1 MSDAP
6 KPSPGLEDVGA
17 ALEGA
22 ERIPLPSE
30 QTRHRVRTIL
40 FIVQVAFIATLLGL
54 WIGAPALRQS
64 KSLWVL
70 FFYCFP
76 AEFLVATVPHEPVL
90 LFFSKF
96 YGPLTIALVSIAGTA
111 LTEAINYSVFRYVA
125 DLKVFRKMLESRGVQ
140 KLVAWFKKAPFLSL
154 WVAGFTPIPFY
165 PFRFLVVLARYPLW
179 KYLLAVVTSRTPRF
193 YILGLAGGAIK
204 LSDTLLALLMVALLS
219 VGIAPMLG
227 KLIQKWRRSKSRS
240 AAS

>member
-1 MSDAP
+1 MNDAP
-6 KPSPGLEDVGA
+6 KPTPDIADVTAVLES
-17 ALEGA
+17 A

-30 QTRHRVRTIL
+30 RVRHRVRTLL
-40 FIVQVAFIATLLGL
+40 FSIQIAFVATLLGL
-54 WIGAPALRQS
+54 WIAAPALRQS

-96 YGPLTIALVSIAGTA
+96 YGPLTIALVSIAGTT
-111 LTEAINYSVFRYVA
+111 LTEVINYSVFKYVA
-125 DLKVFRKMLESRGVQ
+125 DLKLFRKMLQSRGVQ

-179 KYLLAVVTSRTPRF
+179 KYILAVVTSRTPRF

-204 LSDTLLALLMVALLS
+204 LSDTLLVLLTVVLLS
-219 VGIAPMLG
+219 VGVAPILG
-227 KLIQKWRRSKSRS
+227 KLLKKKKK
-240 AAS
+240 AMPPAE

>member
-1 MSDAP
+1 MTHPPQQATDII
-6 KPSPGLEDVGA
+6 DVTS
-17 ALEGA
+17 ALESA

-30 QTRHRVRTIL
+30 RVRHRVKTLL
-40 FIVQVAFIATLLGL
+40 FILQIAFVATLLTL
-54 WIGAPALRQS
+54 WIAAPALRRS

-111 LTEAINYSVFRYVA
+111 LTEVINYSVFKYVA
-125 DLKVFRKMLESRGVQ
+125 DLKLFRKMLESRGVQ
-140 KLVAWFKKAPFLSL
+140 KLVAWFNKAPFLSL

-179 KYLLAVVTSRTPRF
+179 KYILAVVTSRTPRF

-204 LSDTLLALLMVALLS
+204 LSDTLLVLLTVVLLS
-219 VGIAPMLG
+219 VGAAPILG
-227 KLIQKWRRSKSRS
+227 KLLKKRKK
-240 AAS
+240 APPPAK

>member
-1 MSDAP
+1 MNDAP
-6 KPSPGLEDVGA
+6 RPTPGIADVTA

-30 QTRHRVRTIL
+30 RVRHRVRTLL
-40 FIVQVAFIATLLGL
+40 FIVQIAFVATLLGL
-54 WIGAPALRQS
+54 WIAAPALRQS

-96 YGPLTIALVSIAGTA
+96 YGPATIALVSIAGTA
-111 LTEAINYSVFRYVA
+111 LTEVINYSVFKYVA
-125 DLKVFRKMLESRGVQ
+125 DLKLFRKMLESRGVQ

-165 PFRFLVVLARYPLW
+165 PFRFLVVLARYPRW
-179 KYLLAVVTSRTPRF
+179 KYILAVVTSRTPRF
-193 YILGLAGGAIK
+193 YILGLAGGVIK
-204 LSDTLLALLMVALLS
+204 LSDTLLVLLMVVLLS
-219 VGIAPMLG
+219 VGVAPMLA
-227 KLIQKWRRSKSRS
+227 KLIQKWRRAK
-240 AAS
+240 AK